1 MINKKILLSGIKP
14 TGRPHIGNYFGALKQ
29 WVKLQEDYNS
39 FIFIP
44 DYHAL
49 TTVQNDAD
57 MRSFSLDLAI
67 DLLAIGLDPNKV
79 TLFKQSDVPE
89 VTELTWIFNCL
100 TTMPYLMRAHAF
112 KDAEAKNKDINIGIF
127 DYPILMAADILIQDA
142 NLVPVGQDQ
151 KQHVEYARDIAEKF
165 NRVFG
170 ETFILPE
177 SYILDDV
184 AIVPGIDG
192 HKMSKSYNN
201 HIPLFSEDAE
211 VKSLVSKIVTDSKTP
226 TETKDPKTDNIFALH
241 KLFSPEQELREI
253 ENRYKK
259 GEIGYKESKDILSQN
274 IIDFITPL
282 REKRQEIVK
291 NTDYVKDILKSGGK
305 IARARATSKM
315 EIVKQKTGLL
325 F

>member
-1 MINKKILLSGIKP
+1 MDNKKILLSGIKP

-29 WVKLQEDYNS
+29 WVTFQEEYNS

-49 TTVQNDAD
+49 TTVQDGSL

-112 KDAEAKNKDINIGIF
+112 KDAEAKNKDINVGIF
-127 DYPILMAADILIQDA
+127 DYPILMAADILMQDA

-165 NRVFG
+165 NRIFG
-170 ETFILPE
+170 EAFTLPE
-177 SYILDDV
+177 SYILDTV
-184 AIVPGIDG
+184 AVVPGIDG
-192 HKMSKSYNN
+192 QKMSKSYNN
-201 HIPLFSEDAE
+201 HIPLFAKDDEI
-211 VKSLVSKIVTDSKTP
+211 KSLVAKIVTDSKTP
-226 TETKDPKTDNIFALH
+226 NEEKDPESDNIFALH
-241 KLFSPEQELREI
+241 KLFSSTEELQTI
-253 ENRYKK
+253 ESRYKN

-274 IIDFITPL
+274 MINFITPMRQK
-282 REKRQEIVK
+282 REEIAK
-291 NTDYVKDILKSGGK
+291 NPDYVKDILKTGGQK
-305 IARARATSKM
+305 AKARAMGKM
-315 EIVKQKTGLL
+315 ELVKEKTGLQ

>member
-1 MINKKILLSGIKP
+1 MDNKKILLSGIKP

-29 WVKLQEDYNS
+29 WVTFQEEYNS

-49 TTVQNDAD
+49 TTVQDGSL

-112 KDAEAKNKDINIGIF
+112 KDAEAKNKDINVGIF

-165 NRVFG
+165 NRIFG
-170 ETFILPE
+170 ETFTLPE
-177 SYILDDV
+177 SYILDTV
-184 AIVPGIDG
+184 AVVPGIDG
-192 HKMSKSYNN
+192 QKMSKSYNN
-201 HIPLFSEDAE
+201 HIPLFAKDDEI
-211 VKSLVSKIVTDSKTP
+211 KSLVAKIVTDSKTP
-226 TETKDPKTDNIFALH
+226 NEAKDPESDNIFALH
-241 KLFSPEQELREI
+241 KLFSSTEELQTI
-253 ENRYKK
+253 ESRYKK
-259 GEIGYKESKDILSQN
+259 GEIGYKESKDILTQN
-274 IIDFITPL
+274 MINFIAPL
-282 REKRQEIVK
+282 RQKREEIAK
-291 NTDYVKDILKSGGK
+291 NPDYVKDILKTGGQK
-305 IARARATSKM
+305 AKARAMEKM
-315 EIVKQKTGLL
+315 ELVKEKTGLQ

>member
-1 MINKKILLSGIKP
+1 MTNKKILLSGIKP

-29 WVKLQEDYNS
+29 WVTFQEEYNS

-49 TTVQNDAD
+49 TTVQNGAD

-315 EIVKQKTGLL
+315 EMVKQKTGLL

>member
-1 MINKKILLSGIKP
+1 MDNKKILLSGIKP

-29 WVKLQEDYNS
+29 WVTFQEEYNS

-49 TTVQNDAD
+49 TTVQDGSL

-112 KDAEAKNKDINIGIF
+112 KDAEAKNKDINVGIF
-127 DYPILMAADILIQDA
+127 DYPILMAADILMQDA

-165 NRVFG
+165 NRIFG
-170 ETFILPE
+170 ETFTLPE
-177 SYILDDV
+177 SYILDTV
-184 AIVPGIDG
+184 AVVPGIDG
-192 HKMSKSYNN
+192 QKMSKSYNN
-201 HIPLFSEDAE
+201 HIPLFAKDDEI
-211 VKSLVSKIVTDSKTP
+211 KSLVAKIVTDSKTP
-226 TETKDPKTDNIFALH
+226 NEAKDPESDNIFALH
-241 KLFSPEQELREI
+241 KLFSSTEELQTI
-253 ENRYKK
+253 ESRYKN
-259 GEIGYKESKDILSQN
+259 GEIGYKESKDILTQN
-274 IIDFITPL
+274 MINFITPMRQK
-282 REKRQEIVK
+282 REEIAK
-291 NTDYVKDILKSGGK
+291 NPDYVKDILKTGGQK
-305 IARARATSKM
+305 ARARAMEKM
-315 EIVKQKTGLL
+315 QLVKEKTGLQ

>member
-1 MINKKILLSGIKP
+1 MDNKKILLSGIKP
-14 TGRPHIGNYFGALKQ
+14 TGRPHIGNYFGALRQ
-29 WVKLQEDYNS
+29 WVTFQEEYNS

-49 TTVQNDAD
+49 TTVQDESL

-112 KDAEAKNKDINIGIF
+112 KDAEAKNKDINVGIF
-127 DYPILMAADILIQDA
+127 DYPILMAADILMQDA

-165 NRVFG
+165 NRIFG
-170 ETFILPE
+170 ETFTLPE
-177 SYILDDV
+177 SYILDTV
-184 AIVPGIDG
+184 AVVPGIDG
-192 HKMSKSYNN
+192 QKMSKSYNN
-201 HIPLFSEDAE
+201 HIPLFAKDDEI
-211 VKSLVSKIVTDSKTP
+211 KSLVAKIVTDSKTP
-226 TETKDPKTDNIFALH
+226 NEAKDPESDNIFALH
-241 KLFSPEQELREI
+241 KLFSSTEELQTI
-253 ENRYKK
+253 ESRYKN
-259 GEIGYKESKDILSQN
+259 GEIGYKESKDILAQN
-274 IIDFITPL
+274 MINFITPMRQK
-282 REKRQEIVK
+282 REEIAK
-291 NTDYVKDILKSGGK
+291 NPDYVKDILKTGGQK
-305 IARARATSKM
+305 ARARAMEKM
-315 EIVKQKTGLL
+315 QLVKEKTGLQ

>member
-1 MINKKILLSGIKP
+1 MDNKKILLSGIKP
-14 TGRPHIGNYFGALKQ
+14 TGRPHIGNYFGALRQ
-29 WVKLQEDYNS
+29 WVTFQEEYNS

-49 TTVQNDAD
+49 TTVQDESL

-112 KDAEAKNKDINIGIF
+112 KDAEAKNKDINVGIF
-127 DYPILMAADILIQDA
+127 DYPILMAADILMQDA

-165 NRVFG
+165 NRIFG
-170 ETFILPE
+170 ETFTLPE
-177 SYILDDV
+177 SYILDTV
-184 AIVPGIDG
+184 AVVPGIDG
-192 HKMSKSYNN
+192 QKMSKSYNN
-201 HIPLFSEDAE
+201 HIPLFAKDDEI
-211 VKSLVSKIVTDSKTP
+211 KSLVAKIVTDSKTP
-226 TETKDPKTDNIFALH
+226 NEEKDPESDNIFALH
-241 KLFSPEQELREI
+241 KLFSSTEELQTI
-253 ENRYKK
+253 ESRYKK

-274 IIDFITPL
+274 MINFITPMRQK
-282 REKRQEIVK
+282 REEIAK
-291 NTDYVKDILKSGGK
+291 NPDYVKDILKTGGQK
-305 IARARATSKM
+305 AKARAMEKM
-315 EIVKQKTGLL
+315 ELVKEKTGLQ

>member
-1 MINKKILLSGIKP
+1 MTDKKILLSGIKP
-14 TGRPHIGNYFGALKQ
+14 TGRPHIGNYFGALRQ
-29 WVKLQEDYNS
+29 WVTFQEEYNS

-49 TTVQNDAD
+49 TTVQDESL

-112 KDAEAKNKDINIGIF
+112 KDAEAKNKDINVGIF
-127 DYPILMAADILIQDA
+127 DYPILMAADILMQDA

-165 NRVFG
+165 NRIFG
-170 ETFILPE
+170 ETFTLPE
-177 SYILDDV
+177 SYILDTV
-184 AIVPGIDG
+184 AVVPGIDG
-192 HKMSKSYNN
+192 QKMSKSYNN
-201 HIPLFSEDAE
+201 HIPLFAKDDEI
-211 VKSLVSKIVTDSKTP
+211 KSLVAKIVTDSKTP
-226 TETKDPKTDNIFALH
+226 NEAKDPESDNIFALH
-241 KLFSPEQELREI
+241 KLFSSTEELQTI
-253 ENRYKK
+253 ESRYKK
-259 GEIGYKESKDILSQN
+259 GEIGYKESKDILAQN
-274 IIDFITPL
+274 MINFITPMRQK
-282 REKRQEIVK
+282 REEIAK
-291 NTDYVKDILKSGGK
+291 NPDYVKDILKTGGQK
-305 IARARATSKM
+305 ARARAMEKM
-315 EIVKQKTGLL
+315 QLVKEKTGLQ

>member
-1 MINKKILLSGIKP
+1 MDNKKILLSGIKP

-29 WVKLQEDYNS
+29 WVTFQEEYNS

-49 TTVQNDAD
+49 TTVQDGSL

-112 KDAEAKNKDINIGIF
+112 KDAEAKNKDINVGIF
-127 DYPILMAADILIQDA
+127 DYPILMAADILMQDA

-165 NRVFG
+165 NRIFG
-170 ETFILPE
+170 ETFTLPE
-177 SYILDDV
+177 SYILDTV
-184 AIVPGIDG
+184 AVVPGIDG
-192 HKMSKSYNN
+192 QKMSKSYNN
-201 HIPLFSEDAE
+201 HIPLFAKDDEI
-211 VKSLVSKIVTDSKTP
+211 KSLVAKIVTDSKTP
-226 TETKDPKTDNIFALH
+226 NEAKDPESDNIFALH
-241 KLFSPEQELREI
+241 KLFSSTEELQTI
-253 ENRYKK
+253 ESRYKK
-259 GEIGYKESKDILSQN
+259 GEIGYKESKDILTQN
-274 IIDFITPL
+274 MINFIAPL
-282 REKRQEIVK
+282 RQKREEIAK
-291 NTDYVKDILKSGGK
+291 NPDYVKDILKTGGQK
-305 IARARATSKM
+305 AKARAMEKM
-315 EIVKQKTGLL
+315 ELVKEKTGLQ

>member
-1 MINKKILLSGIKP
+1 MDNKKILLSGIKP

-29 WVKLQEDYNS
+29 WVTFQEEYNS

-49 TTVQNDAD
+49 TTVQDGSL

-112 KDAEAKNKDINIGIF
+112 KDAEAKNKDINVGIF
-127 DYPILMAADILIQDA
+127 DYPILMAADILMQDA

-165 NRVFG
+165 NRIFG
-170 ETFILPE
+170 ETFTLPE
-177 SYILDDV
+177 SYILDTV
-184 AIVPGIDG
+184 AVVPGIDG
-192 HKMSKSYNN
+192 QKMSKSYNN
-201 HIPLFSEDAE
+201 HIPLFAKDDEI
-211 VKSLVSKIVTDSKTP
+211 KSLVAKIVTDSKTP
-226 TETKDPKTDNIFALH
+226 NEAKDPESDNIFALH
-241 KLFSPEQELREI
+241 KLFSSTEELQTI
-253 ENRYKK
+253 ESRYKK
-259 GEIGYKESKDILSQN
+259 SEIGYKESKDILTQN
-274 IIDFITPL
+274 MINFIAPL
-282 REKRQEIVK
+282 RQKREEIAK
-291 NTDYVKDILKSGGK
+291 NPDYVKDILKTGGQK
-305 IARARATSKM
+305 AKARAMEKM
-315 EIVKQKTGLL
+315 ELVKEKTGLQ

>member
-1 MINKKILLSGIKP
+1 MDNKKILLSGIKP

-29 WVKLQEDYNS
+29 WVTFQEEYNS

-49 TTVQNDAD
+49 TTVQDGSL

-112 KDAEAKNKDINIGIF
+112 KDAEAKNKDINVGVF
-127 DYPILMAADILIQDA
+127 DYPILMAADILMQDA

-165 NRVFG
+165 NRIFG
-170 ETFILPE
+170 ETFTLPE
-177 SYILDDV
+177 SYILDTV
-184 AIVPGIDG
+184 AVVPGIDG
-192 HKMSKSYNN
+192 QKMSKSYNN
-201 HIPLFSEDAE
+201 HIPLFAKDDEI
-211 VKSLVSKIVTDSKTP
+211 KSLVAKIVTDSKIP
-226 TETKDPKTDNIFALH
+226 NEEKDPESDNIFALH
-241 KLFSPEQELREI
+241 KLFSSTEELQTI
-253 ENRYKK
+253 ESRYKK

-274 IIDFITPL
+274 MINFIAPL
-282 REKRQEIVK
+282 RQKREEIAK
-291 NTDYVKDILKSGGK
+291 NPDYVKDILKTGGQK
-305 IARARATSKM
+305 ARARAIEKM
-315 EIVKQKTGLL
+315 QLVKEKTGLQ